1 MVDSLQQYCFGGM
14 YPAANTG
21 GFTVALTTDDKIAWS
36 DFEQL
41 KAGPQGESH
50 G

>member
-1 MVDSLQQYCFGGM
+1 MSEARVTEGNVNPDAKLR
-14 YPAANTG
+14 A
-21 GFTVALTTDDKIAWS
+21 DDKIAWS